1 MFNIYSYIL
10 SKLRCLEEK
19 TPKDS
24 ALKEVRSVACVQQDE

>member
-1 MFNIYSYIL
+1 MFNFYSYIL
-10 SKLRCLEEK
+10 SQPRHLEEK